1 MDDPNAED
9 IALPPHI
16 VDLANGHRYGYSV
29 LVDAERGTTL
39 WKLDGVWG
47 KHGMPGIVGSF

>member
-1 MDDPNAED
+1 VDDPNAED